1 VARPATVPDSYPQ
14 VLDRLKA
21 EIAGARTKAALA
33 VNAELV
39 GLYWR
44 VGHEIAARQGDE
56 GWGARVIDRLSQ
68 DLRSAFPG
76 QKGLSARNLRY
87 MRDFAKAWPSEGIWQ
102 QAAAKLPWGHNMVLL
117 DKLTTREER
126 LFYISLVTEHGWSRA
141 VLEARIASRL
151 HEREGKALTNF
162 ADRLPDAAAKAAQ
175 LITRDPYSLEFLD
188 IAAEAEERDL
198 ERALIADLRKF
209 MLELGAGFAFVG
221 SQVPLGVDGEDFFVD
236 LLFFHIPTNRYVVI
250 DLKIGKFVP
259 RDAGQI
265 NFYVNVIDD
274 KISLDHHAPTIGLVL
289 CAGHSASVVRYTL
302 EGLTKPVGV
311 ASWQLG
317 NGQTDLVAEAP
328 ADSNMPSAQQLQQG
342 LDDIVAAH
350 AEEIRAVEATSED
363 GGR

>member
-1 VARPATVPDSYPQ
+1 MALPPTVPDSYAQ
-14 VLDRLKA
+14 VLDRLKG

-44 VGHEIAARQGDE
+44 VGREIAVRQGEE

-76 QKGLSARNLRY
+76 QRGLSARNLRY
-87 MRDFAKAWPSEGIWQ
+87 MRDFAKAWPSEEMWQ

-117 DKLTTREER
+117 DKLTTPEER
-126 LFYISLVTEHGWSRA
+126 LFYISLVTEHGWSRS

-151 HEREGKALTNF
+151 HER
-162 ADRLPDAAAKAAQ
+162 
-175 LITRDPYSLEFLD
+175 
-188 IAAEAEERDL
+188 ERDL

-221 SQVPLGVDGEDFFVD
+221 SQVPLGVDGEEFFVD

-250 DLKIGKFVP
+250 ELKIGKFVP

-289 CAGHSASVVRYTL
+289 CASHNASVVRYTL

-311 ASWQLG
+311 ASWLLSNRQA
-317 NGQTDLVAEAP
+317 DLVAEAP
-328 ADSNMPSAQQLQQG
+328 ADSHMPSAQQLQQG
-342 LDDIVAAH
+342 LDGIVAAH
-350 AEEIRAVEATSED
+350 AEEIRAVEAASED
-363 GGR
+363 GDR